1 MVNQPVEAIK
11 NYYQQNEDNL
21 DFFKHTLLEK
31 QAIKLII
38 ESSNIEE
45 VKPELEKRRL
55 KVDETLDSFVAMIVV
70 NKKKSFRNY
79 P

>member
-1 MVNQPVEAIK
+1 MAKAVNQPVEAIK
-11 NYYQQNEDNL
+11 SYYQQNQDNL

-45 VKPELEKRRL
+45 VAPELEK
-55 KVDETLDSFVAMIVV
+55 ETETE
-70 NKKKSFRNY
+70 
-79 P
+79 

>member
-1 MVNQPVEAIK
+1 MAQVVNQPVEAIK

-45 VKPELEKRRL
+45 VKPELEK
-55 KVDETLDSFVAMIVV
+55 KTES
-70 NKKKSFRNY
+70 
-79 P
+79 